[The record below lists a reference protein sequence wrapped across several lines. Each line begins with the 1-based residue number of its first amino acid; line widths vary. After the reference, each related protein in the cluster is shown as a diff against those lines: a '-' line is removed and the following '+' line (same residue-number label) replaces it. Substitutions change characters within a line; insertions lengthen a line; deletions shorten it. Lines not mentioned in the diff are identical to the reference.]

1 MKTRGIQAQKRSLI
15 VCYDTACLDLCE
27 ECEFYALCQ
36 AALRKAFAHLASKM
50 PI

>member
-1 MKTRGIQAQKRSLI
+1 MKTYSLQDRKRALI
-15 VCYDTACLDLCE
+15 LCYDTACLDLCE

-36 AALRKAFAHLASKM
+36 AALKKALAGLSSKM